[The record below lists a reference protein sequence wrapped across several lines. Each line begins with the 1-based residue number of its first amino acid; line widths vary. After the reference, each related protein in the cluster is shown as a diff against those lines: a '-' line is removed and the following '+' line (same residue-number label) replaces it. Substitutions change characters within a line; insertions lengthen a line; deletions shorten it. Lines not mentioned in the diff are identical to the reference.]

1 MRMWSDPA
9 GREAGGEQRTLL
21 ALSGYY
27 VATGLWAVISPSSF
41 QKVTGPKTDIWL
53 LKAFSLLIAVVGG
66 IVGILSRR
74 SESLGEARF
83 LAISSAATFAGID
96 VYYSTKGTISKVY
109 LLDAVVQLI
118 LGIKIWSIPNYSLKS
133 SHRPRSNP

>member
-1 MRMWSDPA
+1 MRRRSNPPGWDK
-9 GREAGGEQRTLL
+9 GGEQTTLL

-27 VATGLWAVISPSSF
+27 VATGLWAVILPSSF

-53 LKAFSLLIAVVGG
+53 LKAFSLLIAIVGGVVG
-66 IVGILSRR
+66 VFSRR

-118 LGIKIWSIPNYSLKS
+118 LGIKIWSTSTSANTKAP
-133 SHRPRSNP
+133 